1 MKRLSLLFAI
11 VIFASASMCT
21 FAQSGD
27 ENLRVFLMDK
37 KILTKVKNSLKS
49 GETNYSDV
57 YKELTRRAKKLL
69 SATPHSITEK
79 SQVPP
84 SGDKRDY
91 LSMAAY
97 WWPDEEK
104 GGDAPYIR
112 KDGEKNPETQDIPDH
127 KYLTDANMSIFTLS
141 LAYYFSG
148 NEDYAKKAIEFLHVW
163 YLDDATR
170 MNPNLNFAQYVK
182 NRNTGRGAGVL
193 DGRSIIYCIEGLGL
207 IDNSKNFAKEDKD
220 KFRQWVTE
228 YRTWLLESKNGK
240 QEGKA
245 KNNHGTWYDNQ
256 MMSVSLYLGLND
268 YAKKYCDRLKE
279 VRIDYQFE
287 SDGKQPEELVRT
299 KALGYSYF
307 NLEATSIFATYAWNL
322 GIDYWNYTSPNGGSI
337 KKGIDYLIPY
347 TSGEKKWEYKQIA
360 PLDPKS
366 AVTVLI
372 YAYKFYG
379 DKSYLDLASKLDK
392 NGLQKN
398 FEFLYLL

>member
-1 MKRLSLLFAI
+1 MKQLSFLFAI
-11 VIFASASMCT
+11 VFFASASMCT

-37 KILTKVKNSLKS
+37 KVLTKVKKSLQA
-49 GETNYSDV
+49 GETNYSEP

-69 SATPHSITEK
+69 STKLHSITEK
-79 SQVPP
+79 SQTPP

-91 LSMAAY
+91 MSMAPY
-97 WWPDEEK
+97 WWPDETK
-104 GGDAPYIR
+104 GEEAPYIR
-112 KDGEKNPETQDIPDH
+112 KDGVRNPQAKDIPDH
-127 KYLTDANMSIFTLS
+127 KYLDEANQNIFTLS
-141 LAYYFSG
+141 LAYYLSG
-148 NEDYAKKAIEFLHVW
+148 DEVYAKKAVEFLHVW

-170 MNPNLNFAQYVK
+170 MNPNLNFAQFVK
-182 NRNTGRGAGVL
+182 NANKGRGAGVL

-207 IDNSKNFAKEDKD
+207 LDNSKNFTKEDKD
-220 KFRQWVTE
+220 KLRQWITE
-228 YRTWLLESKNGK
+228 YRKWLLESKNGK

-245 KNNHGTWYDNQ
+245 KNNHGSWYDNQ
-256 MMSVSLYLGLND
+256 VMAVSLYLGMD
-268 YAKKYCDRLKE
+268 DFAKKYCDRLKE
-279 VRIDYQFE
+279 LRIDYQFE

-307 NLEATSIFATYAWNL
+307 NLEAVSILTTYAWNL

-337 KKGIDYLIPY
+337 KKGIDYLVPF
-347 TSGEKKWEYKQIA
+347 TSGDKKWEYKQIA
-360 PLDPKS
+360 PLEPKS

-392 NGLQKN
+392 NGLQKS
-398 FEFLYLL
+398 FELLYLL